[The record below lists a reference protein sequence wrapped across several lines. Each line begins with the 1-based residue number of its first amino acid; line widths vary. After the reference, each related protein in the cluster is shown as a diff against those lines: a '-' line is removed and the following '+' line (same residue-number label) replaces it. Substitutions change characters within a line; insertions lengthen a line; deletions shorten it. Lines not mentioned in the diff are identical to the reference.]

1 MTNHSERYMNKPGQE
16 VLSRLRQMILSGE
29 LMSGQRLAE
38 IPTAEELG
46 VSRTPVRIA
55 FRTLEQEGLL
65 TKLPRRGYSVR
76 QVTPEEIT
84 GSIEV
89 RGVLEGLAA
98 RQAAEH
104 GISAEHTKELIK
116 LLQQGD
122 ALFAGGTI
130 NEEDLARY
138 HDINKRFH
146 QIIVEASHNPAIVEA
161 LSRNEHL
168 PFASISA
175 LAFDKNN
182 LQQEYRRF
190 NFAHMQHHA
199 AFDAIQHGQGSRA
212 ESIMREHANAT
223 LGYAKIFCQ
232 REETSDKMHVI
243 VSSSK
248 AS

>member
-1 MTNHSERYMNKPGQE
+1 MSKPGQQ
-16 VLSRLRQMILSGE
+16 VISRLRQMILSGD
-29 LMSGQRLAE
+29 LHAGQRLAE
-38 IPTAEELG
+38 IPTSEDLG

-65 TKLPRRGYSVR
+65 TKLPRRGYIVR

-84 GSIEV
+84 GAIEV

-98 RQAAEH
+98 RQAAEIGLSDH
-104 GISAEHTKELIK
+104 HREELIG
-116 LLQQGD
+116 LLKKGD
-122 ALFAGGTI
+122 ELFMNGSI
-130 NEEDLARY
+130 DEQDLEQY

-146 QIIVEASHNPAIVEA
+146 QIIIEASHNLAIEEA

-182 LQQEYRRF
+182 FTHEYRRF

-199 AFDAIQHGQGSRA
+199 AVDAMIHGQGSRA
-212 ESIMREHANAT
+212 EAIMREHANAT
-223 LGYAKIFCQ
+223 LGYAKLFCEHEDNGNSMQ
-232 REETSDKMHVI
+232 VI
-243 VSSSK
+243 GRS
-248 AS
+248 